1 MLVWNTL
8 KRTKWISLI
17 TPKPNMTKILQVQQS
32 TLKQYKQGQKLQR
45 AEINPT
51 INSLLSDGKHKLS
64 K

>member
-8 KRTKWISLI
+8 KRSKWISLL
-17 TPKPNMTKILQVQQS
+17 TPKPSMTKILQVKQS
-32 TLKQYKQGQKLQR
+32 SLKQYKQGQKLQR